1 MAAEKLEALKGVI
14 SALITPFRADGA
26 VNVEALGAL
35 AELQIAQG
43 VQGFY
48 VGGTTGEAPLQSAE
62 ERRLVLREFARAVAG
77 RRGLIAHV
85 GAVSTAETI
94 ALGHAAAEAGYD
106 AISAIAPYYYDFSRE
121 EVMAHYR
128 AVADAV
134 ALPLIIYNFPAKSS
148 RPLSTT
154 DLLMLL
160 DHPRIVG
167 VKHTSQ
173 NLYQLERL
181 KQAAPQALVW
191 NGFDEMF
198 VGGMA
203 MGADGAIGTTYN
215 VMGDLFVAMRV
226 AMLAGDLDTA
236 RALQRRAN
244 HVIDA
249 LIEVGVIPGTKAIL
263 KRMGVD
269 CGTARAPFRPLTAAE
284 EARMDA
290 CLAVHLPAALGR

>member
-1 MAAEKLEALKGVI
+1 MATDRLASLKGVV
-14 SALITPFRADGA
+14 SALVTPFRADGSVHVA
-26 VNVEALGAL
+26 ALGAL
-35 AELQIAQG
+35 AELQIGQG
-43 VQGFY
+43 VHGFY

-62 ERRLVLREFARAVAG
+62 ERRLVLREFAKAVAG

-94 ALGHAAAEAGYD
+94 ALGRAAADAGYD

-128 AVADAV
+128 ALADAV
-134 ALPLIIYNFPAKSS
+134 PLPLIVYNFPAKSS

-154 DLLMLL
+154 DILALL

-173 NLYQLERL
+173 NFYQLERL
-181 KQAAPQALVW
+181 KQAAPGAIVW

-198 VGGMA
+198 VAGMA

-215 VMGDLFVAMRV
+215 VMGDLFVAMLD
-226 AMLAGDLDTA
+226 AMRGGDLEAA

-269 CGTARAPFRPLTAAE
+269 CGTSRAPFRPLTAAE
-284 EARMDA
+284 EARIDA
-290 CLAVHLPAALGR
+290 CLAEHLPEALRG

>member
-1 MAAEKLEALKGVI
+1 
-14 SALITPFRADGA
+14 
-26 VNVEALGAL
+26 
-35 AELQIAQG
+35 
-43 VQGFY
+43 
-48 VGGTTGEAPLQSAE
+48 
-62 ERRLVLREFARAVAG
+62 
-77 RRGLIAHV
+77 
-85 GAVSTAETI
+85 
-94 ALGHAAAEAGYD
+94 
-106 AISAIAPYYYDFSRE
+106 
-121 EVMAHYR
+121 
-128 AVADAV
+128 
-134 ALPLIIYNFPAKSS
+134 
-148 RPLSTT
+148 
-154 DLLMLL
+154 MLL
-160 DHPRIVG
+160 DHPRLVG

-290 CLAVHLPAALGR
+290 CLAAHLPAALRR